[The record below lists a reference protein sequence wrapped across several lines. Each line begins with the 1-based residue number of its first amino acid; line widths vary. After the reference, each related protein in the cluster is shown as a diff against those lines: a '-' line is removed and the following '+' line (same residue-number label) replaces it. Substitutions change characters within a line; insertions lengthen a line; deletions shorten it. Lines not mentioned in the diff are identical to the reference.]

1 MNNDLGIS
9 KEELHAFIDGEL
21 DPIRAAE
28 VARLVATDPVLAARV
43 DAFRADK
50 KRLEQIYGTLRDL
63 PVPPKWL
70 QFVEDRPVRQRTPF
84 PRAYFSRR
92 GVVAI
97 AASLLL
103 ILMANLW
110 FVYERFITTN
120 EDAIIA
126 EAFAA
131 RQDSTPPEQSFAAVA
146 LAAPEGRNQVLTT
159 ALSMTLKAPDLT
171 RLGYRL
177 ANIRVYSGVPGGKAV
192 ELAYRDAQNRL
203 FTLYLRHP
211 SGPRASIWWSATA
224 CGSASGRMMF
234 WARSCWARCR
244 RAKWPGWQASPIP
257 GLPSSRPIC
266 RRFSA
271 RLARRRL
278 RA

>member
-21 DPIRAAE
+21 DSVRAAE
-28 VARLVATDPVLAARV
+28 IARLVATDPILAARV
-43 DAFRADK
+43 DAFRSDK

-70 QFVEDRPVRQRTPF
+70 QSVEDRTLRQRTRF
-84 PRAYFSRR
+84 PSVYLSRR
-92 GVVAI
+92 GITAI

-103 ILMANLW
+103 ILTVNLW
-110 FVYERFITTN
+110 LVYQRVSTTN

-131 RQDSTPPEQSFAAVA
+131 RQDATSPEQSFAAGT
-146 LAAPEGRNQVLTT
+146 LAAPEGRTQVLST
-159 ALSMTLKAPDLT
+159 ALSETLKAPDLSK
-171 RLGYRL
+171 LGYRL
-177 ANIRVYSGVPGGKAV
+177 ADIRVYSGVPGGKAV

-211 SGPRASIWWSATA
+211 SGPPRVDLVERDGMRICVWQDDVLGTVMLGEMSAGEMARMASLAY
-224 CGSASGRMMF
+224 SG
-234 WARSCWARCR
+234 
-244 RAKWPGWQASPIP
+244 
-257 GLPSSRPIC
+257 LT
-266 RRFSA
+266 
-271 RLARRRL
+271 L
-278 RA
+278 

>member
-21 DPIRAAE
+21 DSIRAAE

-43 DAFRADK
+43 EAFRADK
-50 KRLEQIYGTLRDL
+50 ERLEQIYGTLRDL

-70 QFVEDRPVRQRTPF
+70 QSVENRPVRQRTRF
-84 PRAYFSRR
+84 PSVYLSRR
-92 GVVAI
+92 GVAAV
-97 AASLLL
+97 AASLLV
-103 ILMANLW
+103 ILMVNLW
-110 FVYERFITTN
+110 FAYERFSATN

-131 RQDSTPPEQSFAAVA
+131 RQDAMPPEQSFAAGT
-146 LAAPEGRNQVLTT
+146 LAAPEGRNQVLST
-159 ALSMTLKAPDLT
+159 ALSETLKAPDLSK
-171 RLGYRL
+171 LGYRL

-211 SGPRASIWWSATA
+211 SGPPRVDLVERDGMRICIWQDDVLGTVMLGEMSAGEMARMASLAY
-224 CGSASGRMMF
+224 SG
-234 WARSCWARCR
+234 
-244 RAKWPGWQASPIP
+244 
-257 GLPSSRPIC
+257 LT
-266 RRFSA
+266 
-271 RLARRRL
+271 L
-278 RA
+278 